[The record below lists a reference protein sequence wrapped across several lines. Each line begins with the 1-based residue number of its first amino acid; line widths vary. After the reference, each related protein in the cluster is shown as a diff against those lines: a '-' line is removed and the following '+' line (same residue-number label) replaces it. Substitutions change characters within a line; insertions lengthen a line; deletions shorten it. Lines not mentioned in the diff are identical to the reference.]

1 MQMSLKSFSSLRGD
15 SRGLY
20 IFKRAKKIE
29 RECESDYLHV
39 YLYTVRLLRLRM
51 KRQDWSLRW
60 LSNKEHVTK
69 RYGYR
74 ALVLWVFW
82 KALAT
87 DTNLIV
93 SLSSTSRDLNTDLR
107 GGVTQEAELT
117 LLRDA
122 YEAIQAAMY
131 VERQMAAEA
140 WHKSFDIFNT
150 IVLQRFIELWSI
162 SIQYNITWIDLMLQV
177 CMK

>member
-1 MQMSLKSFSSLRGD
+1 
-15 SRGLY
+15 
-20 IFKRAKKIE
+20 
-29 RECESDYLHV
+29 
-39 YLYTVRLLRLRM
+39 
-51 KRQDWSLRW
+51 
-60 LSNKEHVTK
+60 
-69 RYGYR
+69 
-74 ALVLWVFW
+74 VLWVFW

-140 WHKSFDIFNT
+140 
-150 IVLQRFIELWSI
+150 
-162 SIQYNITWIDLMLQV
+162 
-177 CMK
+177 